1 MKTLVLYYSQARGN
15 TRRIAEMIQKTV
27 GADIAEIET
36 ASQYTGSY
44 DDIVNQGQKEVN
56 SGFMP
61 EIKPLSVNTADYDR
75 IILGTPTW
83 WYTMAP
89 AVKTFLTQYDLSGK
103 NVILFQTH
111 GGWEGHVLRDM
122 KSMIKGNVTG
132 EFSVQFDSTGG
143 SQLVT
148 PVSEIE
154 EWIGSIS
161 NN

>member
-44 DDIVNQGQKEVN
+44 DDIVNQGQEEVN
-56 SGFMP
+56 FGFMP

-89 AVKTFLTQYDLSGK
+89 AVKAFLTQYDLSGK

-111 GGWEGHVLRDM
+111 GGWEGHVLSDM

-154 EWIGSIS
+154 EWIGSIA